1 MSSPFKPPPIWLSS
15 DDICSEED
23 FLEWLKSYRHTD
35 SARIRKNPQLDLA
48 LASHFPEGRYNE
60 GLMTFLL
67 AFRGLLP
74 GLAQRPSVILF
85 KVRTLSCNK

>member
-1 MSSPFKPPPIWLSS
+1 MSSPFKLPPIWLSS

-35 SARIRKNPQLDLA
+35 RARIRKNPQLDLA

-60 GLMTFLL
+60 GLTTFLS
-67 AFRGLLP
+67 AFRRLLP
-74 GLAQRPSVILF
+74 VPAQRPNVILF
-85 KVRTLSCNK
+85 RVRTFSCNK